1 MKKFNHQKLEMFK
14 PNFDSELMPIIL
26 SLNHLKK
33 MHLGGSTHPKIFFQL
48 KDIFHLLES
57 VGSARI
63 EGNRTTISEYVEQK
77 IDPDAPSEERF
88 SEIANVE
95 AAMTFIEESIDK
107 GAKITPHFIRELHQL
122 AVEGLEREGDKTPGA
137 YRTWNVAI
145 QQSNHV
151 PPDNYQVLDYM
162 TELFDFINR
171 DDPEQYD
178 LIKVAT
184 AHHRFTWIH
193 PFGNGNG
200 RVVRLL
206 TYAMLIKYGFN
217 VKNGQLLN
225 PTAVFCNDRDIY
237 YSMLSEADSGNY
249 EAWISYVLG
258 GIFIEIEKI
267 NRLLE
272 HDVLLE
278 QVLLPTLKRA
288 REQDLIN
295 ANELKVLI
303 VAVTNQVFK
312 SGDLPDSL
320 VPRQR
325 TQVIAKLKEREF
337 ITPLKEGGREY
348 IINFINNPLMKSL
361 LYTLEVEGFIPS
373 ID

>member
-1 MKKFNHQKLEMFK
+1 MFE
-14 PNFDSELMPIIL
+14 PSFGSELMTTIL
-26 SLNHLKK
+26 NLDHLKK
-33 MHLGGSTHPKIFFQL
+33 MQLGGSTHPQIFFQL

-63 EGNRTTISEYVEQK
+63 EGNRTTISEYIEQK
-77 IDPDAPSEERF
+77 IDSNMPSEERF

-95 AAMTFIEESIDK
+95 AAMIFIEESINF
-107 GAKITPHFIRELHQL
+107 GTEITPYFIRQLHQL

-145 QQSNHV
+145 QQSSHT
-151 PPDNYQVLDYM
+151 PPEHYQILDYM
-162 TELFDFINR
+162 TELFEFINKE
-171 DDPEQYD
+171 DPEQYD

-217 VKNGQLLN
+217 VKDGKLLN
-225 PTAVFCNDRDIY
+225 PTAVFCNDRDVY
-237 YSMLSEADSGNY
+237 YAKLSEADAGNH

-258 GIFIEIEKI
+258 GIATEIEKI

-288 REQDLIN
+288 RERDVIN
-295 ANELKVLI
+295 ANELKVLS
-303 VAVTNQVFK
+303 VAATKQVFK

-320 VPRQR
+320 ALRQR
-325 TQVIAKLKEREF
+325 TQVIAKLKERKF

-361 LYTLEVEGFIPS
+361 LYTLEAEGFIPS